1 MHLSI
6 ALVADA
12 LERSRLAALPGRE
25 QAEHNGDPLP
35 SYADCWSSNRG
46 ITAIGTATLTCVMT
60 LPRFKKPPDTAS
72 SSVSVNSTISAGIM
86 ISSLYSADI
95 KKA

>member
-46 ITAIGTATLTCVMT
+46 ITD
-60 LPRFKKPPDTAS
+60 PNAS
-72 SSVSVNSTISAGIM
+72 GSSWSAAAESRSNRHRDVN
-86 ISSLYSADI
+86 LRYDI
-95 KKA
+95 A